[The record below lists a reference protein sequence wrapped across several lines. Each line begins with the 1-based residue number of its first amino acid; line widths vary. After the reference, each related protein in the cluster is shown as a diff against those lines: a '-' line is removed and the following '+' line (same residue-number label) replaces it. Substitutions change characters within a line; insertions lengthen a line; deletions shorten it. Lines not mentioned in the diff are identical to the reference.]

1 MKNKIY
7 YIFLKNEVAL
17 GKEHTITIDDSSLK
31 KPPANFHSVVAR
43 GQTEPGKNFLIISY
57 D

>member
-1 MKNKIY
+1 
-7 YIFLKNEVAL
+7 L

-57 D
+57 MINDCFFFK